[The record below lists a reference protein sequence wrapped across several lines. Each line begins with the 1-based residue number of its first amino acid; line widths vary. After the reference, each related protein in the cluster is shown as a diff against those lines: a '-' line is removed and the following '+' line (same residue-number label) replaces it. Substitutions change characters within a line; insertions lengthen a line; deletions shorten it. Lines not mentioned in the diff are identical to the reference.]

1 MKKKCINFVLI
12 ALIGVYASGCVTN
25 EKVMREPNSR
35 VDFVKSDFK
44 FSDQLTGEGKDTKIL
59 GIDFY
64 HIGHSTDMGYA
75 KTDGSNFSW
84 GMIPVIGNYLGDES
98 SNYALY
104 DLMTKNPGYDV
115 VFYPQYEKRIH
126 KPFLGI
132 GFIYKKTTVKV
143 VARLAKIKE

>member
-1 MKKKCINFVLI
+1 MKKTCINFVLI
-12 ALIGVYASGCVTN
+12 ALIVVCASGCVTN
-25 EKVMREPNSR
+25 QKEMREPNSR

-64 HIGHSTDMGYA
+64 RIGHSSDMGST
-75 KTDGSNFSW
+75 KTDGGGISW
-84 GMIPVIGNYLGDES
+84 AMIPIIGNYLGDES
-98 SNYALY
+98 TNYALY

-143 VARLAKIKE
+143 VARLGKLKD